1 MKNILH
7 TSNIKSLKKIYQ
19 GKVRDVYEVDHDH
32 LLIISTDRVS
42 VFDIILPTPIPEK
55 GIILNNVS
63 NFWFKKFNNIINN
76 HLSGFDVSK
85 LKISDEE
92 YNEIEGRFVIAK
104 KLKPVPIESIV
115 RNYLIGSGYSDYITT
130 GKICGIDL
138 PENLKMASKL
148 PNLIFTPSSKAAL
161 GDHDVNIS
169 FEEMREI
176 VGDQNS
182 SLIKK
187 VSLKIFD
194 EASKILESKNIILA
208 DTKFEF
214 GTSADGELT
223 IMDEILT
230 SDSSRFWLSDSYEEG
245 ISPVSLD
252 KQFIRDYVKSISWND
267 TMPAPE
273 LPDYIVE
280 KTYEKYKD
288 LNRML
293 TG

>member
-19 GKVRDVYEVDHDH
+19 GKVRDIYEVDRDH

-42 VFDIILPTPIPEK
+42 VFDVILPTPIPEK

-76 HLSGFDVSK
+76 HLSGFEVNK

-92 YNEIEGRFVIAK
+92 YDEIEGRFVIAK
-104 KLKPVPIESIV
+104 KLKPFPIESIV

-130 GKICGIDL
+130 GKICGLEL

-214 GTSADGELT
+214 GTSADGDLT

-280 KTYEKYKD
+280 KTFEKYKD

>member
-76 HLSGFDVSK
+76 HLSGFDASK

-182 SLIKK
+182 SLIRE

-280 KTYEKYKD
+280 KTFEKYKD

>member
-76 HLSGFDVSK
+76 HLSWFDVSK

-176 VGDQNS
+176 IGDQNY

-187 VSLKIFD
+187 VSLKIID

-280 KTYEKYKD
+280 KTSLE
-288 LNRML
+288 
-293 TG
+293 T

>member
-19 GKVRDVYEVDHDH
+19 GKVRDVYEVDRDH

-42 VFDIILPTPIPEK
+42 VFDVILPTPIPEK

-76 HLSGFDVSK
+76 HLSGFEVNK

-92 YNEIEGRFVIAK
+92 YDEIEGRFVIAK
-104 KLKPVPIESIV
+104 KLKPFPIESIV

-130 GKICGIDL
+130 GKICGLEL

-176 VGDQNS
+176 VGEQNS
-182 SLIKK
+182 SLIKE

-214 GTSADGELT
+214 GTSTDGDLT

-280 KTYEKYKD
+280 KTFEKYKD

-293 TG
+293 IG

>member
-176 VGDQNS
+176 IGDQNS

-293 TG
+293 IG

>member
-19 GKVRDVYEVDHDH
+19 GKVRDVYEVDRDH

-176 VGDQNS
+176 AGDQNS

-280 KTYEKYKD
+280 KTFEKYKD
-288 LNRML
+288 LNRIL
-293 TG
+293 VG

>member
-7 TSNIKSLKKIYQ
+7 TSSIKSLKKIYQ

-76 HLSGFDVSK
+76 HLSGFEVSK

-176 VGDQNS
+176 IGDQNS

-280 KTYEKYKD
+280 KTFEKYKD
-288 LNRML
+288 LNRIL
-293 TG
+293 VG

>member
-7 TSNIKSLKKIYQ
+7 TSSIKSLKKIYQ
-19 GKVRDVYEVDHDH
+19 GKVRDVYEVDRDH

-176 VGDQNS
+176 IGDQNS

-280 KTYEKYKD
+280 KTFEKYKD
-288 LNRML
+288 LNRIL
-293 TG
+293 VG

>member
-42 VFDIILPTPIPEK
+42 VFEIILPTPIPEK

-130 GKICGIDL
+130 GKISGIDL

-182 SLIKK
+182 SLIKE

-280 KTYEKYKD
+280 KTFEKYKD

-293 TG
+293 TD

>member
-176 VGDQNS
+176 IGDQNS
-182 SLIKK
+182 SLIKE

-223 IMDEILT
+223 IMDEMLT

-293 TG
+293 IG

>member
-76 HLSGFDVSK
+76 HLSEFDVSK

-148 PNLIFTPSSKAAL
+148 PNLIFTPSSKASL

-182 SLIKK
+182 SLIKE

-280 KTYEKYKD
+280 KTFEKYKD

>member
-19 GKVRDVYEVDHDH
+19 GKVRDVYAVDHDH

-176 VGDQNS
+176 IGDQNS

-280 KTYEKYKD
+280 KTFEKYKD

-293 TG
+293 TD

>member
-176 VGDQNS
+176 IGDQNS

>member
-76 HLSGFDVSK
+76 HLSEFDVSK

>member
-19 GKVRDVYEVDHDH
+19 GKVRDIYEVDRDH

-42 VFDIILPTPIPEK
+42 VFDVILPTPIPEK

-76 HLSGFDVSK
+76 HLSGFEVNK

-92 YNEIEGRFVIAK
+92 YDEIEGRFVIAK
-104 KLKPVPIESIV
+104 KLKPFPIESIV

-130 GKICGIDL
+130 GKICGLEL

-182 SLIKK
+182 LLIKK

-214 GTSADGELT
+214 GTSADGDLT

-280 KTYEKYKD
+280 KTFEKYKD

-293 TG
+293 IG

>member
-176 VGDQNS
+176 AGDQNS

>member
-7 TSNIKSLKKIYQ
+7 TSSIKSLKKIYQ
-19 GKVRDVYEVDHDH
+19 GKVRDIYEVDCDH

-55 GIILNNVS
+55 GIMLNNVS

-92 YNEIEGRFVIAK
+92 YDEIEERFIIAK
-104 KLKPVPIESIV
+104 KLKPIPIESIV
-115 RNYLIGSGYSDYITT
+115 RNYLIGSAYSDYITT
-130 GKICGIDL
+130 GKICGLEL

-182 SLIKK
+182 SLIKE

-194 EASKILESKNIILA
+194 EASKMLESKNIILA

-214 GTSADGELT
+214 GISADGDLT
-223 IMDEILT
+223 IMDEMLT

-280 KTYEKYKD
+280 KTFEKYKD

-293 TG
+293 AG

>member
-76 HLSGFDVSK
+76 HLSGFDASK

-176 VGDQNS
+176 IGDQNS

-280 KTYEKYKD
+280 KTFEKYKD

>member
-19 GKVRDVYEVDHDH
+19 GKVRDVYAVDHDH

-182 SLIKK
+182 SLIKE

>member
-19 GKVRDVYEVDHDH
+19 GKVRDVYAVDHDH

-182 SLIKK
+182 SLIKE

-293 TG
+293 IG

>member
-19 GKVRDVYEVDHDH
+19 GKVRDVYAVDHDH

-76 HLSGFDVSK
+76 HLSEFDVSK

-182 SLIKK
+182 SLIKE

-280 KTYEKYKD
+280 KTFEKYKD

-293 TG
+293 TD

>member
-92 YNEIEGRFVIAK
+92 YDEIEGRFVIAK

-176 VGDQNS
+176 IGDQNS
-182 SLIKK
+182 SLIKE

-280 KTYEKYKD
+280 KTFEKYKD

-293 TG
+293 IG

>member
-182 SLIKK
+182 SLIKE

-293 TG
+293 IG

>member
-7 TSNIKSLKKIYQ
+7 TSNVKSLKKIYQ
-19 GKVRDVYEVDHDH
+19 GKVRDVYEVDRDH

-92 YNEIEGRFVIAK
+92 YDEIEGRFVIAK

-130 GKICGIDL
+130 GKICGIEL
-138 PENLKMASKL
+138 PRNLKMASKL

-169 FEEMREI
+169 FEKMREI

-182 SLIKK
+182 SLIKE

-214 GTSADGELT
+214 GTSADGDLT

-280 KTYEKYKD
+280 KTFEKYKD

>member
-76 HLSGFDVSK
+76 HLSEFDVSK

-182 SLIKK
+182 SLIKE

>member
-76 HLSGFDVSK
+76 HLSEFDVSK

-176 VGDQNS
+176 IGDQNS

-293 TG
+293 IG